1 MNSLTIFFI
10 FISGIILQLT
20 IADNMAIAGSQ
31 PDFVIIVLVSI
42 AVRKNPIPAVII
54 GFLLGFLQDLA
65 NPVFLGMNALSKS
78 LLAYAISRIG
88 GAYLPHTLFYFAL
101 LVFSSCL
108 INDVIVLNIVYNFS
122 ISDVLRSFFR
132 FSLLTGIYS
141 TAIAILLYILFVFF
155 ELVGVRNRTI

>member
-1 MNSLTIFFI
+1 MNTLTVALTFI
-10 FISGIILQLT
+10 AGIILQLT

-42 AVRKNPIPAVII
+42 AIRKNPIPAVII

-65 NPVFLGMNALSKS
+65 NPVLLGMNALSKS

-88 GAYLPHTLFYFAL
+88 GAYLPHTLFYYL
-101 LVFSSCL
+101 MLVFSSCL
-108 INDVIVLNIVYNFS
+108 LNDIIVLNIVYNFS
-122 ISDVLRSFFR
+122 FSDVLSSFFR
-132 FSLLTGIYS
+132 FSFITALYS
-141 TAIAILLYILFVFF
+141 TVIASLLYIIVVFF